1 MNCCG
6 CKFYDTDYEFN
17 GEDEY
22 EIGICEAG
30 HNEYLDSDEDCP
42 YFKKYR
48 QRKYVEKDTDCDKCE
63 FLDKCKDDGY
73 VINCTS
79 FEDSREH
86 YMSGLGSNCRSSK
99 YAKRI

>member
-30 HNEYLDSDEDCP
+30 HNEYLDSDEKCP
-42 YFKKYR
+42 HFKKYR
-48 QRKYVEKDTDCDKCE
+48 KRKYVEKNTKCDVCEYLSECMTNGEYLEYTELRDTRNHVLCAMDKCRKMN
-63 FLDKCKDDGY
+63 L
-73 VINCTS
+73 
-79 FEDSREH
+79 
-86 YMSGLGSNCRSSK
+86 
-99 YAKRI
+99 

>member
-1 MNCCG
+1 MNCYD

-30 HNEYLDSDEDCP
+30 HNEYLDSDEECP

-48 QRKYVEKDTDCDKCE
+48 QRKYVETDTECDVCE
-63 FLDKCKDDGY
+63 YLYECMNNGNCID
-73 VINCTS
+73 CTS
-79 FEDSREH
+79 SRDTRQH
-86 YMSGLGSNCRSSK
+86 FIFSKLGCK
-99 YAKRI
+99 KATLY